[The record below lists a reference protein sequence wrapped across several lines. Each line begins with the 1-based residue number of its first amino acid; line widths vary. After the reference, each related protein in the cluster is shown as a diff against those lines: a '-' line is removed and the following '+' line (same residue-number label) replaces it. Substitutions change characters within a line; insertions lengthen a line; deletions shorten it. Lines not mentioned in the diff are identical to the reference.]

1 MPLRQQT
8 WLGRLCQISKTL
20 RVRFFPFIPPYHFG
34 QLSLSFN
41 QYYTL
46 HRPLRLTTHNVR
58 WSWLILVLE
67 IRLFQGNFNQ
77 TPRHF
82 YNEITA
88 AAFCGGAVP
97 YH

>member
-1 MPLRQQT
+1 
-8 WLGRLCQISKTL
+8 
-20 RVRFFPFIPPYHFG
+20 
-34 QLSLSFN
+34 
-41 QYYTL
+41 
-46 HRPLRLTTHNVR
+46 VR

-67 IRLFQGNFNQ
+67 IRFFQGNFNQ

-82 YNEITA
+82 YNETTA

>member
-1 MPLRQQT
+1 M
-8 WLGRLCQISKTL
+8 
-20 RVRFFPFIPPYHFG
+20 
-34 QLSLSFN
+34 
-41 QYYTL
+41 
-46 HRPLRLTTHNVR
+46 
-58 WSWLILVLE
+58 VLE

-97 YH
+97 YHWVRFRGIAQDKGLGDLNQRVLSNIHCDTYLYYYDSINFWFDVVPTKNIFYV